1 MGAIME
7 FLMKYYLYFL
17 AVLVLLILALVGYL
31 VDTTK
36 TNKLKREFNKQYEE
50 DNALEI
56 PISKI
61 DGNIRLGES
70 VNASVNKNNED
81 VNQIENTTDN
91 NNSGVI
97 QGNEPPVQIAQTNSQ
112 TEIYPPEL

>member
-7 FLMKYYLYFL
+7 FLMKYYVYFL

-36 TNKLKREFNKQYEE
+36 TNRLKREFNKQYEE

-81 VNQIENTTDN
+81 VNQIESTTDN
-91 NNSGVI
+91 NNISTR
-97 QGNEPPVQIAQTNSQ
+97 NTYS
-112 TEIYPPEL
+112 TRTTR